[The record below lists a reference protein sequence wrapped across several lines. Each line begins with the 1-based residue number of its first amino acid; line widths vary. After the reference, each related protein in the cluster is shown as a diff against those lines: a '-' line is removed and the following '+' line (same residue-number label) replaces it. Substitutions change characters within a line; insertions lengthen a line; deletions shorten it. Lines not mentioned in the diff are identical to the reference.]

1 MKISIVTPCLNAQE
15 FISETI
21 ESIISQAG
29 EFEIEYIIIDGN
41 SSDRTVEIAEEYKKR
56 IDLKQYTIQCSK
68 VNIYIYSESD
78 QGMYCALNKGFSRA
92 TGDLFAYLNADDVYL
107 PNSLANII
115 AIFKQY
121 PEIFWLKGITSYID
135 CHGQLLGRGNFHM
148 YTQKWIKEGKYG
160 KEWYFITQDSVFWR
174 SSLWKKSGGFNEKL
188 KYAGDYDLWIKFA
201 DYCPLYLTNFYVS
214 SFRRRK
220 GQLSQNKTYGLEIA
234 SITGKTRIIQ
244 KIFRKFIQLSP
255 NPIKRKFVNL
265 IYTDE
270 LFYIVIN
277 QGDKGFSK
285 IEIASRE
292 LFDKKLPVVFF

>member
-56 IDLKQYTIQCSK
+56 IDLKQYAIQCSK

-92 TGDLFAYLNADDVYL
+92 TGDLFAYLNSDDVYL

-135 CHGQLLGRGNFHM
+135 CHGQLLGRGNFYM

-188 KYAGDYDLWIKFA
+188 KYAGDYDLWIKFT
-201 DYCPLYLTNFYVS
+201 DYYPLYVTNLYVS

-244 KIFRKFIQLSP
+244 KIFRKFAQLSP
-255 NPIKRKFVNL
+255 NPIKRKFANL

-270 LFYIVIN
+270 PFYIVIN
-277 QGDKGFSK
+277 QGDEGFSK
-285 IEIASRE
+285 VKISSRE